1 MKLLKCLTL
10 GLLLFGYLAAEGE
23 SDDFVEERD
32 DSDYTCDRFLMESYD
47 LDGQEDQVKEKN
59 LVCPGVRANCCS
71 YGAQLQI
78 YKKFIVANEGERM
91 KNFYAEFT
99 KAYDQIFEDFVKI
112 EEIAK
117 TIKERTADFPDSN
130 CNKFASTIEFMQVSK
145 MYPKFKVSIRKAYEF
160 LYKSHE
166 GFYCSI
172 CDAKAHQYY
181 NLTASTIT
189 SSWGFCGKMV
199 EETFNYFN
207 FKFNYFMK
215 FSRLY
220 SEFITKCDLRGKYF
234 KNRFLKY
241 NIKFYRQDSFVGAI
255 QKCEKGFDKPGA
267 MLACSS
273 YCKRFNPVKYNQYL
287 EGEIDKLFS
296 YQKSLKTLMDKM
308 KRRYERDIRRE
319 ELYYKQEAE
328 ANNKAERQLAEVK
341 EVKVTGRLDEE
352 VNEINE
358 FNKQFKTALI
368 RPITYEFK
376 EDLSIKHHINFDE
389 SLFAG
394 GVERLYNLVDFRIK
408 VEKNGLHFYN
418 YGEMSMID
426 KDTAMKIFEQMN
438 PQNAKADKE
447 FEKMIAA

>member
-1 MKLLKCLTL
+1 MKLLKCLSL
-10 GLLLFGYLAAEGE
+10 GLLLFSYIIAEGQDE
-23 SDDFVEERD
+23 DIEED
-32 DSDYTCDRFLMESYD
+32 KSDSDYRCDRFLMESYD
-47 LDGQEDQVKEKN
+47 LDGQEKQVKDKN
-59 LVCPGVRANCCS
+59 LICPGVRTNCCS

-78 YKKFIVANEGERM
+78 YKKYVVSSEGE
-91 KNFYAEFT
+91 KINKFYAEFS
-99 KAYDQIFEDFVKI
+99 KAYEKIFEDFAKI

-145 MYPKFKVSIRKAYEF
+145 MYPRFKVAIKSAYEF
-160 LYKSHE
+160 LSKSHE
-166 GFYCSI
+166 GFYCSL

-241 NIKFYRQDSFVGAI
+241 DIKFYRQDAFVGAI
-255 QKCEKGFDKPGA
+255 QKCDRGYDKPGA

-308 KRRYERDIRRE
+308 KRRYEHYIKKE
-319 ELYYKQEAE
+319 QQYFKEEAE
-328 ANNKAERQLAEVK
+328 ANNKSERQLAETK
-341 EVKVTGRLDEE
+341 EVKTTGRLEE
-352 VNEINE
+352 DVNEINE
-358 FNKQFKTALI
+358 FNTQFKTALI
-368 RPITYEFK
+368 RPITYEFE
-376 EDLSIKHHINFDE
+376 EDLSIKFHINFDE
-389 SLFAG
+389 SLFAP
-394 GVERLYNLVDFRIK
+394 GVERLYNLVDFKTMVLQKGI
-408 VEKNGLHFYN
+408 HFYN
-418 YGEMSMID
+418 YGEGSMID
-426 KDTAMKIFEQMN
+426 KDTAMKIFEQLN
-438 PQNAKADKE
+438 PENAKAEKE
-447 FEKMIAA
+447 FEKMISA